1 MVATSH
7 QSHDSM
13 EEHTSGGRE
22 NGSQWSRLKSH
33 IINLSSHSPSYKN
46 NYLRTLNSNGGQ
58 LEAWFTVHQRKDET
72 MKQGYLVGA

>member
-13 EEHTSGGRE
+13 EEHTSGGAE
-22 NGSQWSRLKSH
+22 SKA

-46 NYLRTLNSNGGQ
+46 NYLRSLNSNGGQ

-72 MKQGYLVGA
+72 MTQ